1 MQHWKIKINEQE
13 IIFFSKIMYFYIF
26 KFRINFFQFTTYQ
39 TVEIPSPT
47 LLQVIMLNPVPI
59 FTTYYVNVA

>member
-1 MQHWKIKINEQE
+1 
-13 IIFFSKIMYFYIF
+13 MYFYIF

-47 LLQVIMLNPVPI
+47 LLQVIMLNPFPI